1 MPRKREFDLDRA
13 VDRAMRLFWA
23 RGYSNTSL
31 RDLLRVMQIGEGSF
45 YNAVKGKTELY
56 LQCLKHYNDVVIGQ
70 RLKILQRPGTIGAVV
85 RSFFKS
91 VLDDLDDPATP
102 RVCLMAGS
110 LAGDVLAERA
120 LERYVIAEMTRF
132 QSAFVKRFEA
142 ARRSGELPRDMD
154 CQAAAQLLVVYLQ
167 GMFRVVRVLN
177 TRRQIERQLDSL
189 LRGLGI

>member
-1 MPRKREFDLDRA
+1 MSRTREFDLDRA
-13 VDRAMRLFWA
+13 LDRAMRLFWA

-45 YNAVKGKTELY
+45 YHAVKGKAELY
-56 LQCLKHYNDVVIGQ
+56 LRCLMRYNDVVTGR
-70 RLKILQRPGTIGAVV
+70 RLEILRRPGAIGTVV
-85 RSFFKS
+85 RTFFKS

-110 LAGDVLAERA
+110 LSGDVLAERE
-120 LERYVIAEMTRF
+120 LERYVIGEMKAFER
-132 QSAFVKRFEA
+132 AFVKRFEA
-142 ARRSGELPRDMD
+142 ARRSGDVTRDFD
-154 CQAAAQLLVVYLQ
+154 CQAASQLLVTYLQ